1 MIKIFKNRY
10 GLVRSGLIII
20 LCLILYYALL
30 GVAQIFIIATMRKL
44 LEITGNLDYS
54 TGFSIP
60 PVDTM
65 NDVQFAIIQIMPEI
79 VTEIVTIAL
88 SLITWKIMRYDWKD
102 IGIGNLKSFKSE
114 GIIGGLLGFAGCTL
128 IFLILFISKSIHIDS
143 IELVITPRVVLWLFT
158 MILVGFG
165 EELFCR
171 GLLMSILRRT
181 NNKYLIILLPSLI
194 FGGIHLFIPSATFL
208 SILNII
214 LIGIVF
220 SYMYYK
226 SGNLWMCIGY
236 HITWNIFQSVIYGM
250 PVSGLNIDSIMT
262 TQYPAANILN
272 GGGFGIEG
280 GILTTIVNIL
290 ILMFAIFYYRSSTYE
305 FLSDT
310 HCKD

>member
-10 GLVRSGLIII
+10 GLVRSGWIII

-79 VTEIVTIAL
+79 ITEIVTIAL

-181 NNKYLIILLPSLI
+181 NNKY
-194 FGGIHLFIPSATFL
+194 
-208 SILNII
+208 
-214 LIGIVF
+214 
-220 SYMYYK
+220 
-226 SGNLWMCIGY
+226 
-236 HITWNIFQSVIYGM
+236 
-250 PVSGLNIDSIMT
+250 
-262 TQYPAANILN
+262 
-272 GGGFGIEG
+272 
-280 GILTTIVNIL
+280 
-290 ILMFAIFYYRSSTYE
+290 
-305 FLSDT
+305 
-310 HCKD
+310 